1 MKESKKPEM
10 QIKEMSGQILF
21 SKIQVSLF
29 NKISRQIVKLKIKIF
44 LIIK

>member
-1 MKESKKPEM
+1 MKASKKPEM

-44 LIIK
+44 